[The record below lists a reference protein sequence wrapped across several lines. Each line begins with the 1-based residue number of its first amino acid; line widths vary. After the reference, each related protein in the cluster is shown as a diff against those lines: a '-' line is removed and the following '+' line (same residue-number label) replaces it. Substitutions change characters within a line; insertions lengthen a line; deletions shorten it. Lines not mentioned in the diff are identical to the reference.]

1 MFPSTFSGG
10 AAPVQPLEEVEDNHF
25 HGPRGLQFQKRAAG
39 RERRGLADELGVQGG
54 YQVISEVDLAFKP
67 TFEDGVGVTVFQVKY
82 SRRTVVGDVFWSGGQ
97 MVQTVLKALC
107 ADL

>member
-67 TFEDGVGVTVFQVKY
+67 TFEDGVGVTVFQV
-82 SRRTVVGDVFWSGGQ
+82 GDVFLVWWSDGANCPKSVMCGLI
-97 MVQTVLKALC
+97 VTV
-107 ADL
+107 